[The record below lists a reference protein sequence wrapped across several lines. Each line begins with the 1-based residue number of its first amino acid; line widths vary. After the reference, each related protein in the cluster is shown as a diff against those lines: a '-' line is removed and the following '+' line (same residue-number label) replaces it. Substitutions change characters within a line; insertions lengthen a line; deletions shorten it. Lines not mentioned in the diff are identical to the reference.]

1 MLPAGISGVV
11 PIAEMAVESPED
23 TALLEAA
30 CTSAQE
36 FLLTHPWCHGF
47 GEVYFGGG
55 VGGVVAIFLM
65 SIYPVPT
72 GADEWTWVIVGDIP
86 PAYLMLHQC
95 PTPVD
100 ALKGYIAMMQEWVD
114 LALDGSGSIEVI
126 PVDLPPTPENA
137 RKLQTRLDLLTTMIV
152 PRLEAGPTVH

>member
-1 MLPAGISGVV
+1 MPPTCISGVV
-11 PIAEMAVESPED
+11 PITEMVGDTPED

-30 CTSAQE
+30 CTEAQE
-36 FLLTHPWCHGF
+36 FMLTHPWCHGF

-72 GADEWTWVIVGDIP
+72 GADEWAWVIVGDIP

-95 PTPVD
+95 NTPVD

-114 LALDGSGSIEVI
+114 LALDGSSSTDVI
-126 PVDLPPTPENA
+126 PVNIAPTPENA
-137 RKLQTRLDLLTTMIV
+137 RLLQTRLDLLTTTIV
-152 PRLEAGPTVH
+152 PWLEAGPTVH